1 MKVIGMNNVGVIQR
15 EDGLYVCYNSEK
27 YEWFLSS
34 NINDAEI
41 ILGDKEFNFMRL
53 KDLYQK
59 DTHDKSKLNLVIELY
74 VYFSDFEK
82 SCFYKTLPQQAP
94 QVAYAYEYVK

>member
-1 MKVIGMNNVGVIQR
+1 MGDRPSSMILIQIVKSSKGAENN
-15 EDGLYVCYNSEK
+15 EK

-53 KDLYQK
+53 KELYQK

-82 SCFYKTLPQQAP
+82 SCFYKTLPQQTP